1 MKPTTRLTRGR
12 RGMSFMYATVVLG
25 AMLVLGLIFLQIG
38 LNSAKW
44 AYGHYRDQQALS
56 LAEAGVDRACWMIE
70 ASPEGDS
77 GINTQL
83 SLTEAEAAA
92 GIVRTFTS
100 PTWTLGTGSY
110 SFVAK
115 SPHKGIYGTTEIRAT
130 GTAKGGGREEVLV
143 VLNPQVPPPTGED
156 TIPAACFNYAMFSDH
171 NLNIN
176 GSPQVLA
183 HAESGGSGLY
193 ANGNIRFNGT
203 AATVQGPICATGT
216 ISGSCTQIPADAG
229 RFQGV
234 PRVPMPEID
243 LNHYKS
249 IADLKYTTSGWQS
262 FTSGYDGSAGT
273 YADPKIIFVD
283 GKVKIAGQFTG
294 VGMIVS
300 NSEIKVTGNVTYG
313 APGSSWAFV
322 TSGAFTVAG
331 TAQIHGLIYCHN
343 ATGTAEFTGNGTPN
357 IFGGV
362 VADLITITGN
372 YTTEWDGPATDIDEL
387 PGTGHRSRAPVV
399 DTLFWERI

>member
-1 MKPTTRLTRGR
+1 MKTAAYLTRDR
-12 RGMSFMYATVVLG
+12 RGMSFMYATIVLG

-44 AYGHYRDQQALS
+44 AYSHYRDQQALS
-56 LAEAGVDRACWMIE
+56 LAEAAVDRASWMIQ
-70 ASPEGDS
+70 ASPQGDS

-83 SLTEAEAAA
+83 AVTEAEAAA
-92 GIVRTFTS
+92 GVVRTFNS

-110 SFVAK
+110 SFVAR
-115 SPHKGIYGTTEIRAT
+115 SPHKGIYGTTEIRAA
-130 GTAKGGGREEVLV
+130 GTAKGGNCEEVLV
-143 VLNPQVPPPTGED
+143 VLHPEVPPPTGSD

-171 NLNIN
+171 NLTVK

-183 HAESGGSGLY
+183 HSDTGGTGLY
-193 ANGNIRFNGT
+193 ANGNIQFSGT
-203 AATVQGPICATGT
+203 AAEVQGPICATGT
-216 ISGSCTQIPADAG
+216 ISGSCTQVPADAG

-234 PRVPMPEID
+234 PRVPMPELD
-243 LNHYKS
+243 LNHYRS
-249 IADLKYTTSGWQS
+249 IADVKYTTSGYQS

-313 APGSSWAFV
+313 ANSSWAFM

-331 TAQIHGLIYCHN
+331 TAQIHGMIYCHN

-362 VADLITITGN
+362 VADLITITGS
-372 YTTEWDGPATDIDEL
+372 YTTEWDGPATNIAEL
-387 PGTGHRSRAPVV
+387 PGTAHRGRAPTVE
-399 DTLFWERI
+399 TLFWERI